1 MTLLRIR
8 KANQD
13 KDPIKA
19 WQDLI
24 EDFDYQEQQMVIN
37 GHMSINE
44 FENTD
49 YYRMK
54 EVMSAKSRKD
64 RPKTLWDFADQVK

>member
-1 MTLLRIR
+1 MILPRIR
-8 KANQD
+8 KVNRD

-19 WQDLI
+19 WQDII

-44 FENTD
+44 FESTD
-49 YYRMK
+49 YYRLR
-54 EVMSAKSRKD
+54 EVMSAKARKD
-64 RPKTLWDFADQVK
+64 RPKTLWEFADQVK